1 MNGVQVRV
9 CRKDIY
15 SMKNQLK
22 VLSVA
27 ALALGLGFG
36 ISNSAAT
43 TAAPGASIAVVDVA
57 QVINNNSQVKALK
70 AKQEKKSEALRAWV
84 ETARADV
91 EKQTSDSAKES
102 LTQKYNKELQAKVE
116 TQRKELFAESTKID
130 AKIGAAIA
138 KKAQADG
145 YSLVLVKGAVLYGG
159 ADITEDIKK
168 ATK

>member
-1 MNGVQVRV
+1 
-9 CRKDIY
+9 
-15 SMKNQLK
+15 MKNSLK

-36 ISNSAAT
+36 ISNTAVTNAAT
-43 TAAPGASIAVVDVA
+43 GTSIAVVDVA

-70 AKQEKKSEALRAWV
+70 AKQEKKSEALKTWV

-91 EKQTSDSAKES
+91 EKQSTTAAKES
-102 LTQKYNKELQAKVE
+102 LTTKYNKELQTKVE
-116 TQRKELFAESTKID
+116 AQRKELYEESTKID

-138 KKAQADG
+138 KKAQTDG

-159 ADITEDIKK
+159 TDITEDIKK
-168 ATK
+168 VTK